1 MTKCLILGDLHIGKG
16 ISIGKPAEHG
26 KLNSRVQDQIDLLN
40 WAHDLC
46 LERGVETIFIT
57 GDVYQDYRPH
67 PAVIGIFMRWLK
79 KCEKSGLK
87 IHIVM
92 GNHDILRSGQYV
104 VSALDLVSELELK
117 SAKVHKNVTRLDFDD
132 YTVVLVPFRDK
143 RMYEA
148 KSKSQALKMLADEI
162 ATAYED
168 PPRKAG
174 DKFERRTRVAIGH
187 LALEGS
193 LSIGD
198 EISDHLN
205 EIFAPPEMF
214 DWFDYVWMGHIHH
227 PQVIQHHNPYV
238 AHIGSLD
245 RSDFSKTE
253 IEGGKVAILLDS
265 ETENK
270 FEEIT
275 LPIRALRPIK
285 IDIPSGKESTE
296 YVINELCLISKKLVF
311 SGSIVRLDITLNGP
325 DLENVD
331 RDKVESYLRNN
342 LEIHHLCGF
351 SESRSISSIQIN
363 PEDTFDNSMKVDET
377 INKWAE
383 TRDHFED
390 DQERDEFKTAAK
402 EVWNQYKE
410 KYLT

>member
-1 MTKCLILGDLHIGKG
+1 MSCLILGDIHLGKG
-16 ISIGKPAEHG
+16 ISAGKPAEQG
-26 KLNSRVQDQIDLLN
+26 KLNSRIQDQIDLLD
-40 WAHDLC
+40 WAYKHC
-46 LERGVETIFIT
+46 LDKHIEHIVIT

-79 KCEKSGLK
+79 KCERSA
-87 IHIVM
+87 ITVHIVM

-104 VSALDLVSELELK
+104 VSALDLVSELELEGATVYK
-117 SAKVHKNVTRLDFDD
+117 DISRIELDD
-132 YTVVLVPFRDK
+132 YTLVFVPFRDK

-148 KSKSQALKMLADEI
+148 KSKEEALQKLEAEMLPVLAEPSSK
-162 ATAYED
+162 T
-168 PPRKAG
+168 K
-174 DKFERRTRVAIGH
+174 VCIGH

-205 EIFAPPEMF
+205 ELYVPPEMF
-214 DWFDYVWMGHIHH
+214 EWFDFVWMGHIHH
-227 PQVIQHHNPYV
+227 PQVIQHHKPYA

-253 IEGGKVAILLDS
+253 VEHGKIAIVLDAS
-265 ETENK
+265 TDKRYLELD
-270 FEEIT
+270 
-275 LPIRALRPIK
+275 LPTRNLWPINV
-285 IDIPSGKESTE
+285 DVPPGKESTE
-296 YVINELCLISKKLVF
+296 YVINELCLISKKIDF
-311 SGSIVRLDITLNGP
+311 KNSIVRLEIQLNGSEL
-325 DLENVD
+325 DNVD
-331 RDKVESYLRNN
+331 RDKIESYLRNN

-351 SESRSISSIQIN
+351 SEARTISAIQID
-363 PEDTFDNSMKVDET
+363 PEDAFDNSMNVDDT

-402 EVWNQYKE
+402 EIWNKYKE
-410 KYLT
+410 KYLV